1 MFFLEIST
9 FFGRFHPLLV
19 HLPIGFLILAVL
31 ISIKQKDK
39 NLTYTKILRLIWFLA
54 FISSFFSA
62 IMGLLLA
69 ENGHYIENDLSL
81 HKWTGIALVCL
92 SFLGWLFHLNLFNI
106 SILLKK
112 INNSFIILFIFI
124 VGHLGGSLTHGK
136 DYLFRFSPEVVRTK
150 LITKTKPISFKKAS
164 LDSVYVFNDIIQPL
178 FNNKCVACHNEI
190 IKRGGLNMTTSLNLL
205 EGGKSGA
212 AIVPKDPGKSLA
224 FNRVILSQYDQEFMP
239 PTGVPLNYEE
249 IQLLEWWIKEGAP
262 TNIPI
267 SKMKIDPNIQS
278 LLFKNYSLDTKAKP
292 WYEKVVLDKLNSEVF
307 IELEKHNFS
316 CRNLSI
322 NNSLLDIRYNGSKIN
337 DTDLEVLER
346 YAPYITWLNL
356 SESQLKKNHVKRLSK
371 MENLTRLS
379 LQKNFIDT
387 EAITPL
393 LYLEHLEILNL
404 HSTQV
409 DKNLF
414 DLIKSMNSL
423 KKVFIWN
430 TNITSDQIKNQ
441 KGQFNSIEIIGNL
454 E

>member
-106 SILLKK
+106 SILVKK
-112 INNSFIILFIFI
+112 INNSFIILLIFI

-190 IKRGGLNMTTSLNLL
+190 IKRGSLNMTTSLNLL

-212 AIVPKDPGKSLA
+212 AIVPKDLGKSLA
-224 FNRVILSQYDQEFMP
+224 FKRVTLSQNDQEFMP
-239 PTGVPLNYEE
+239 PTGIPLNYEE

-262 TNIPI
+262 TDIPI
-267 SKMKIDPNIQS
+267 SMMKIDPNIQS
-278 LLFKNYSLDTKAKP
+278 LLYKNYTLDTKAKP
-292 WYEKVVLDKLNSEVF
+292 WYEKVVLDQLNSKAF

-322 NNSLLDIRYNGSKIN
+322 NNSLLDVRYNGPKIN

-356 SESQLKKNHVKRLSK
+356 SESQLKKNHIERLSK
-371 MENLTRLS
+371 MKNLTRLS
-379 LQKNFIDT
+379 LQKNFIET

-393 LYLEHLEILNL
+393 VSLEHLEILNL

-430 TNITSDQIKNQ
+430 TNIASDQVRNQ
-441 KGQFNSIEIIGNL
+441 KDQFNSIEIIGNL